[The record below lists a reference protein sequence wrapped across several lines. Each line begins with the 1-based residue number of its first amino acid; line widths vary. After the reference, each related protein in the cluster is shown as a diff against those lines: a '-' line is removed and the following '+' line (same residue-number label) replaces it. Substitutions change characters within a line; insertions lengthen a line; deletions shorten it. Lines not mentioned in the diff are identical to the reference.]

1 MHCNLDKELVC
12 NCCGFLKWLKCA
24 YQYVSVCVC
33 VRVCSASFVHKYEF
47 DRTSNERKF
56 ALTNHR
62 FFVKLHGTIFANRF
76 MEYYNDPPTSP

>member
-12 NCCGFLKWLKCA
+12 NCCGFLKWLKCV
-24 YQYVSVCVC
+24 YEYVSVCVSVC
-33 VRVCSASFVHKYEF
+33 VRVLCISINLIG
-47 DRTSNERKF
+47 TSNERKF

-62 FFVKLHGTIFANRF
+62 FFVKLHGTIFANGF